1 MIIHEDLQG
10 VIKWVCSPEYVCVPS
25 SLRAALRVSPV
36 NVHAHARASVLMHEE
51 EPIQIQQYSVNI
63 QKQQYAVTI
72 FNIQSMHHSK
82 YLPCQSILEWWFE
95 SINIWNGGLIL
106 CACGRAAY

>member
-36 NVHAHARASVLMHEE
+36 NVHAHARASVIMHEE
-51 EPIQIQQYSVNI
+51 EPIQI
-63 QKQQYAVTI
+63 
-72 FNIQSMHHSK
+72 
-82 YLPCQSILEWWFE
+82 
-95 SINIWNGGLIL
+95 
-106 CACGRAAY
+106 